1 MGDQGAINRDTP
13 RARAAGAEGSS
24 TTNSPT
30 VDPRDLAERVVV
42 ALSPVQIYGL
52 SALADGKGVVTIVG
66 AVRTER
72 DYERAEIAAA
82 DVPGVTRVVNH
93 LVVDTLAGSTPV
105 DRTIVEPEIAA
116 EIELNHLHFASGTEI
131 DFNGNAG
138 TTDTAESAAE
148 DVPFFAP
155 TDPPVVRAPRD
166 DEGFQVAGGFS
177 ETSMDSPIELEQLP
191 SHLLSGD
198 DEIARLVRMALR
210 EDAGTT
216 DLPIAVHVR
225 RGIVYLR
232 GVVQSLAEVELAEGV
247 ASRVPGVDEVRE
259 ELEVVGM

>member
-13 RARAAGAEGSS
+13 KARTSGAP
-24 TTNSPT
+24 NSPSAKQPT
-30 VDPRDLAERVVV
+30 VDPRDLAAQVVV

-52 SALADGKGVVTIVG
+52 SAIADAKGLVTLVG

-72 DYERAEIAAA
+72 EFERAGAAA
-82 DVPGVTRVVNH
+82 ARVPGVSRVMNH

-105 DRTIVEPEIAA
+105 DRTVTEPELAA
-116 EIELNHLHFASGTEI
+116 EIELNHLHLAPGTEI
-131 DFNGNAG
+131 DFNRNVG

-155 TDPPVVRAPRD
+155 TDPPVIRAPRA
-166 DEGFQVAGGFS
+166 DEGYQVAGGFA
-177 ETSMDSPIELEQLP
+177 ETSLDAPIGLEQLP
-191 SHLLSGD
+191 RQLLSS
-198 DEIARLVRMALR
+198 DEEIGRLVRMALS

-216 DLPIAVHVR
+216 DLPIRVHVH
-225 RGIVYLR
+225 RGIVHLR

-247 ASRVPGVDEVRE
+247 ASQVPGVEEVRE
-259 ELEVVGM
+259 ELEVVGI